1 MRRRC
6 AVYKYPG
13 ARRGAPWRSR
23 SQAPSRVC
31 RAACADAPGVLWR
44 RCRAPL
50 NVYCP
55 LQQAYL
61 RLWLGILSNAPPDSG
76 AARLRPFVEQ
86 ATCPTGRA
94 NRGAATRPC
103 DFHVCARTHAQGT
116 RQSRHT
122 TLHSA
127 TCTHVVSQT
136 CLFLAL
142 AQPARRQPTAQAAQ
156 RLLRAFGTGEAAYIR
171 ATIVLGPRQ
180 LSSWLKPQRRI
191 LSGLHAPARAKTTPL
206 AAAGGHEGR
215 KRARGAQPAPCWR
228 ARRLA
233 RTL

>member
-156 RLLRAFGTGEAAYIR
+156 RRFARSAPARPRIFA
-171 ATIVLGPRQ
+171 RQ
-180 LSSWLKPQRRI
+180 LSWGQDNCQAGSS
-191 LSGLHAPARAKTTPL
+191 LSGASSPASTRPRGRRQHRWRPRVAMR
-206 AAAGGHEGR
+206 GGSGPVAHSLLPVGEHDG
-215 KRARGAQPAPCWR
+215 
-228 ARRLA
+228 
-233 RTL
+233 